1 MNKSSNKISD
11 KTAACGC
18 CEGISVLTPV
28 EINNRPG
35 LNAIAYRT
43 GTHDLFR
50 RSMLAYLASSKF
62 PALKKLTTRED
73 DDFSIALID
82 AWATV
87 PDVLTFYQERLAN
100 ESYLRTA
107 VERLSVQQLAKLTG
121 YELSPGSA
129 ASTYLAFTVDE
140 AVKTQNDSL
149 PIETLSVSY
158 GMPKATA
165 ISKGVKVQ
173 SIPGPGEKAQTF
185 ETMEE
190 IEARP
195 EWNAIKPRIKLS
207 QEISLELDSII
218 IKGITSEIKQ
228 GDKIL
233 IVAGDKDNER
243 KLRDVIYVEKDIKNN
258 ITRIDFEKTSSNA
271 KKETSSISAASK
283 DKELFLNK
291 VALSEDIVKKIV
303 SSTWRAEDL
312 LALIKYQE
320 WSVTDFIKNLEDQRD
335 SSALS
340 ENKGA
345 YIFKK
350 QAAVFGYNA
359 AKEIKY
365 SGSGSNLTVQSSEWD
380 IANASDG
387 DEASYKIYLDNA
399 YDEIIP
405 QQYIAIFKPDKT
417 AGIFKVNTANVHP
430 RTAYGIS
437 GKTTEIILSDNKTW
451 WNPPVLQVMY
461 AKVSY
466 QTGKAK
472 KSASYVSLS
481 SSKQLKVFDSF
492 AVIRGTMVH
501 AKSEQIELA
510 YKMDENII
518 EGKSITLDGCYLYL
532 STGQKIILTGERSDL
547 KGVASSEVMKISEVL
562 IEKGFTTLIFEK
574 ELEFKYIRN
583 TVTINANVAPA
594 THGETV
600 SEILGSG
607 DARKAFQSFYLS
619 HKPLTYVSASTAS
632 GIESTLEVRVNDISW
647 KEVSSLYGHAPDERI
662 YIVRTGDS
670 GKSLIQFGDG
680 KTAARLPSGK
690 ENVHAKY
697 RKGSGLEGL
706 VKAGQL
712 KLLMTRPYGVK
723 DVINPLDADSADE
736 PESLDN
742 ARMNAPLKVLT
753 LDRIVS
759 LRDYEDFARSFTGI
773 AKALATWTWDGQAMG
788 AFITVAGPKG
798 AEISSKS
805 KVYENLMTALKKSGD
820 PSIPIVVKSYNK
832 AFFKLSANIRID
844 PDYIDEKVLNEVKTE
859 LAEYFSFEM
868 RDFGRQVSLSEVMSV
883 VQSVSGVVSVDV
895 DTLARTDGKG
905 GNGLK
910 QPLYAEV
917 PKAGAA
923 GDVLAAELLLIDI
936 NSINIGVDI

>member
-1 MNKSSNKISD
+1 MNKSSNKILS

-18 CEGISVLTPV
+18 CEGISAFTPV

-35 LNAIAYRT
+35 LKAIAYRT
-43 GTHDLFR
+43 GIHDLFKKT
-50 RSMLAYLASSKF
+50 MLAHLASSRL

-73 DDFSIALID
+73 DDFSIALLD

-87 PDVLTFYQERLAN
+87 SDVLTFYQERIAN

-107 VERLSVQQLAKLTG
+107 AERLSIQHLAKLTG

-129 ASTYLAFTVDE
+129 ASAYLAFTVDE
-140 AVKTQNDSL
+140 AAKTQNASL

-158 GMPKATA
+158 GMPAITN

-173 SIPGPGEKAQTF
+173 SIPGPGEDAQIF
-185 ETMEE
+185 ETIEE

-207 QEISLELDSII
+207 QEISLDMNCII

-233 IVAGDKDNER
+233 IVTGDKDNNL
-243 KLRDVIYVEKDIKNN
+243 KLRDVIYVDKDIKND
-258 ITRIDFEKTSSNA
+258 ITRIDFEKTASIT
-271 KKETSSISAASK
+271 KKETLSISAASK
-283 DKELFLNK
+283 DNELFLKK
-291 VALSEDIVKKIV
+291 VAISEDIVKRITN
-303 SSTWRAEDL
+303 SAWRAEDL
-312 LALIKYQE
+312 IALIKFQE

-335 SSALS
+335 SSDLS
-340 ENKGA
+340 KNKGA
-345 YIFKK
+345 FIFKK

-365 SGSGSNLTVQSSEWD
+365 SGSGSNLTVQSSEWN
-380 IANASDG
+380 IASDE
-387 DEASYKIYLDNA
+387 DSNKIYLDNA

-437 GKTTEIILSDNKTW
+437 GKTTEITLSDNKIW
-451 WNPPVLQVMY
+451 WSPPIFQVMY
-461 AKVSY
+461 AKISS
-466 QTGKAK
+466 QAGKAK
-472 KSASYVSLS
+472 GSASYASSS
-481 SSKQLKVFDSF
+481 SSKQFKIFDSF
-492 AVIRGTMVH
+492 DVIRGTMVY
-501 AKSEQIELA
+501 AKSEQLDLA

-518 EGKSITLDGCYLYL
+518 DGKSITLDGCYLYL
-532 STGQKIILTGERSDL
+532 VTGQKIILTGERSDL
-547 KGVASSEVMKISEVL
+547 KGVASSEVMEISEVL

-607 DARKAFQSFYLS
+607 DSRKTFQSFYLS
-619 HKPLTYVSASTAS
+619 HKPLTYISASTPS
-632 GIESTLEVRVNDISW
+632 GIESTLEVRVNDILW
-647 KEVSSLYGHAPDERI
+647 KEVFSLYGHGHYEHI
-662 YIVRTGDS
+662 YIVRTEDN
-670 GKSLIQFGDG
+670 GKTLIQFGDG
-680 KTAARLPSGK
+680 KTGARLPSGK

-742 ARMNAPLKVLT
+742 ARMNSPLKVLT

-773 AKALATWTWDGQAMG
+773 AKALGTWTWDGQARG
-788 AFITVAGPKG
+788 AFITAAGPKG
-798 AEISSKS
+798 AEITTKS
-805 KVYENLMTALKKSGD
+805 KVYENLLTALKKSGD
-820 PSIPIVVKSYNK
+820 PSIPVMVKSYSK
-832 AFFKLSANIRID
+832 ALFKLSANIKID

-859 LAEYFSFEM
+859 LIKHFSFEM
-868 RDFGRQVSLSEVMSV
+868 RDFGQQVSLSEVMAV
-883 VQSVSGVVSVDV
+883 IQSVSGVVSVDV
-895 DTLARTDGKG
+895 DTLERIDGKG
-905 GNGLK
+905 SDGLK
-910 QPLYAEV
+910 QPLIAEV
-917 PKAGAA
+917 PKAGAE
-923 GDVLAAELLLIDI
+923 GDALAAEMLLIDE
-936 NSINIGVDI
+936 NSINLLIS